1 MKTAIYFSENNLQL
15 ILTPETDFEK
25 GLLKS
30 CKEYAPEYA
39 HEGQFYLNRAG
50 YITGTCAGYSG
61 EVTNSLMLRFP
72 KPTPEEP
79 NGN

>member
-15 ILTPETDFEK
+15 VLTPENEFEK
-25 GLLKS
+25 NLLKS

-50 YITGTCAGYSG
+50 YIVRSYAGYSS
-61 EVTNSLMLRFP
+61 EVPCSLMLRFP